1 MRISLSIIFSIL
13 FSFSSVAQNNFE
25 DKVEE
30 FYCNSGIEIDSC
42 TYTPLYL
49 ELMKWINAP
58 YKYAGNSLSGIDCSG
73 LVKNIYK
80 SVFNVI
86 VLGSSNNIYN
96 QVIAID
102 NINDLVEGDLVFF
115 KIAKNRISHIG
126 IYLTNGFFIHSSV
139 KKGVTVSN
147 LNEEYYQK
155 YFYSGGR
162 IE

>member
-1 MRISLSIIFSIL
+1 MKLIAKGKYKKPI
-13 FSFSSVAQNNFE
+13 NN
-25 DKVEE
+25 DV
-30 FYCNSGIEIDSC
+30 CD
-42 TYTPLYL
+42 
-49 ELMKWINAP
+49 
-58 YKYAGNSLSGIDCSG
+58 
-73 LVKNIYK
+73 
-80 SVFNVI
+80 
-86 VLGSSNNIYN
+86 
-96 QVIAID
+96 
-102 NINDLVEGDLVFF
+102 FF